1 VKSILKAKC
10 SCSVH
15 IHSYSLLIEDF
26 NFNFSVTHIF
36 TSFLKYCCI
45 DQVQGEM
52 GNSASGMYLPLDLS
66 FILPS
71 PHIILE
77 AKVKKMF
84 KNCITG
90 ISKFI
95 QSALR
100 NGMQRS
106 RVAKQ

>member
-1 VKSILKAKC
+1 
-10 SCSVH
+10 
-15 IHSYSLLIEDF
+15 
-26 NFNFSVTHIF
+26 
-36 TSFLKYCCI
+36 
-45 DQVQGEM
+45 M
-52 GNSASGMYLPLDLS
+52 GNSASGMDLS

-90 ISKFI
+90 IKSCGISKFI

-100 NGMQRS
+100 NSMQRS